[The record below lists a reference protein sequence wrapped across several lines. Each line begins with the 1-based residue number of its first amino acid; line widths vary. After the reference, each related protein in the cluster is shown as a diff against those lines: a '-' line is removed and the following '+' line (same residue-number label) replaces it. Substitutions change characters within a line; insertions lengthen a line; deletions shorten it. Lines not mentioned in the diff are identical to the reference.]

1 LSVKNP
7 TNQKTM
13 SATTS
18 NIVNIPAG
26 KYWLGDPCYVIEPD
40 DWSKVC
46 EAFYLD
52 ENQDNSVVQVDL
64 GNGNI
69 VVLCQTAWGDGEYRS
84 SKGHILPVDSGTIG
98 LVSLAYDPEF
108 KSNFD
113 LCSEVEIKY
122 DFSVTNFGGIM
133 HFGNIRVDTKGDDE

>member
-1 LSVKNP
+1 MSVKNP
-7 TNQKTM
+7 TNQKIM
-13 SATTS
+13 SAITS
-18 NIVNIPAG
+18 NSVKVPAG
-26 KYWLGDPCYVIEPD
+26 KYWLGDPCYVIESN

-46 EAFYLD
+46 EAFYAD
-52 ENQDNSVVQVDL
+52 ENQGKSVVQVDL
-64 GNGNI
+64 NGNT

-113 LCSEVEIKY
+113 LCSEVEFTVDTKV
-122 DFSVTNFGGIM
+122 DNFDGIM
-133 HFGNIRVDTKGDDE
+133 FFGTIRVDTKGDEE

>member
-1 LSVKNP
+1 MSAITSNSVK
-7 TNQKTM
+7 
-13 SATTS
+13 
-18 NIVNIPAG
+18 VPAG
-26 KYWLGDPCYVIEPD
+26 KYWLGDPCYVIESN

-46 EAFYLD
+46 EAFYAD
-52 ENQDNSVVQVDL
+52 ENQGKSVVQVDL
-64 GNGNI
+64 NGNT

-113 LCSEVEIKY
+113 LCSEVEFTVDTKV
-122 DFSVTNFGGIM
+122 DNFDGIM
-133 HFGNIRVDTKGDDE
+133 FFGTIRVDTKGDEE